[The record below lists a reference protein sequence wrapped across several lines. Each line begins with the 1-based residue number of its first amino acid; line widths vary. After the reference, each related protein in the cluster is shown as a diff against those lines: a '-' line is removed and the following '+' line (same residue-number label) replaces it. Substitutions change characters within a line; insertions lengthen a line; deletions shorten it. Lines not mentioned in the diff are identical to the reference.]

1 MPNRS
6 TWVPKL
12 WCMDRLVDQWDKL
25 RKSVIALI
33 KMVCCNFDDHSSHN
47 CIVELQW
54 WSSTWSYWVV
64 PVLQQN
70 KSNSIAHYRYK
81 QKTIPL
87 ALLPILF
94 FPLPH
99 LLSLASP
106 PACLHNPHHSLTLAT
121 TLDLANYFTFCFIIL
136 KNHIKRG
143 NVFLVFVELMMKRPE
158 EAVCHAF
165 SIRLDPFEAVA
176 AAALLD
182 EDINK

>member
-1 MPNRS
+1 MII
-6 TWVPKL
+6 V
-12 WCMDRLVDQWDKL
+12 VI
-25 RKSVIALI
+25 IALLN
-33 KMVCCNFDDHSSHN
+33 CSGDHRHDHIELYLYCSKTKAIQLHIIAINKRQFRLLFFQFYFFHFLISSPSR
-47 CIVELQW
+47 L
-54 WSSTWSYWVV
+54 
-64 PVLQQN
+64 
-70 KSNSIAHYRYK
+70 
-81 QKTIPL
+81 
-87 ALLPILF
+87 LLP
-94 FPLPH
+94 
-99 LLSLASP
+99 ASTI
-106 PACLHNPHHSLTLAT
+106 HNTPLTLAT